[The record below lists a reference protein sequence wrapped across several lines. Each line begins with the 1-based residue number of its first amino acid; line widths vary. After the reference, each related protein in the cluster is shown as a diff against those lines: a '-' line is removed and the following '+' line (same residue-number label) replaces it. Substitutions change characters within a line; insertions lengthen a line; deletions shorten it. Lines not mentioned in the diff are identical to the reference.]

1 MWNFKQDSNIWQ
13 QISKLL
19 KSIFTPTM
27 VVKYSSYRVTKGGIS
42 GLLKNP
48 KARLRLS
55 IWFLALL
62 SPIIIILNQ
71 QFFLQGMTVVEEGN
85 EVTLI
90 DGQQRTTTLYLLLWC
105 LDPKNIIHKD
115 ISLNYSIRKQSK
127 EFLEKLKEPEF
138 DYNTFDPDNKIQ
150 DIYYFKQAIS
160 QINKL
165 IAEITDRTDFL
176 NYLLNKISL
185 LYIVIDRTKAVRTFT
200 MMNGQKAIMHDEE
213 LIKAEILHIVSLPE
227 EIKGLP
233 KMRSVEDT
241 YAVLQEIISVE
252 WENNAL
258 RSKYAREWDKWL
270 YWWNRK
276 DVKEFFNVNKPMGLL
291 LEYYFK
297 KESGSKNEFSYK
309 SFKQLILDVNKNG
322 YKTKAKEVFK
332 GLRDLQKEFEDVFNA
347 PTSYNYLKL
356 SLIGSTGEAEDKYN
370 IIIYFLEHK
379 RNYEA
384 MNDYAKWRLVGCT
397 HKEIVEEYTI
407 DAINTETQTPNSEKR
422 VEKAKIILEKLSKS
436 HVYNVANDE
445 AFKQL
450 LWLNV
455 TEYNRLNAQNGVKFD
470 FSIWENKSLEHIYP
484 KSKFFHTEYDKEHD
498 TVLYIRGDGKEIEK
512 DQISELKDSQAV
524 FSNNSR
530 YSEHCIGNLVLLYGI
545 NNSEFGNLPFEEK
558 KQKFFNNERCFE
570 SRNLLHTISS
580 FASSNWEIEDIEK
593 SADKFLELFKKLYN
607 LD

>member
-370 IIIYFLEHK
+370 
-379 RNYEA
+379 
-384 MNDYAKWRLVGCT
+384 
-397 HKEIVEEYTI
+397 
-407 DAINTETQTPNSEKR
+407 
-422 VEKAKIILEKLSKS
+422 
-436 HVYNVANDE
+436 
-445 AFKQL
+445 
-450 LWLNV
+450 
-455 TEYNRLNAQNGVKFD
+455 
-470 FSIWENKSLEHIYP
+470 
-484 KSKFFHTEYDKEHD
+484 
-498 TVLYIRGDGKEIEK
+498 
-512 DQISELKDSQAV
+512 
-524 FSNNSR
+524 
-530 YSEHCIGNLVLLYGI
+530 HCCPV
-545 NNSEFGNLPFEEK
+545 
-558 KQKFFNNERCFE
+558 
-570 SRNLLHTISS
+570 
-580 FASSNWEIEDIEK
+580 
-593 SADKFLELFKKLYN
+593 
-607 LD
+607 

>member
-1 MWNFKQDSNIWQ
+1 MATNFKTLKEYFYPDNG
-13 QISKLL
+13 SKIFIIPSYQRGYKWSVKESKGETSVEYLVSSL
-19 KSIFTPTM
+19 IKS
-27 VVKYSSYRVTKGGIS
+27 YHN
-42 GLLKNP
+42 NP
-48 KARLRLS
+48 
-55 IWFLALL
+55 
-62 SPIIIILNQ
+62 NQ

-138 DYNTFDPDNKIQ
+138 DYNSFDPDNKIQ

-176 NYLLNKISL
+176 NYLLNKINL

-213 LIKAEILHIVSLPE
+213 LIKAEMLHIVSLPE

-297 KESGSKNEFSYK
+297 KKSGSKNEFSYK
-309 SFKQLILDVNKNG
+309 SFNQLIPDGNK
-322 YKTKAKEVFK
+322 TSAKEVFK
-332 GLRDLQKEFEDVFNA
+332 ELRDFQKEFEDVFNA

-356 SLIGSTGEAEDKYN
+356 SLIGSNGEAEDKYN

-379 RNYEA
+379 RDYEA

-407 DAINTETQTPNSEKR
+407 DAINTEMQTPNSEKR
-422 VEKAKIILEKLSKS
+422 VEKAKITLEKLSNS

>member
-1 MWNFKQDSNIWQ
+1 MATNFKTLKEYFYPDNG
-13 QISKLL
+13 SK
-19 KSIFTPTM
+19 IFIIPSYQRGYKWS
-27 VVKYSSYRVTKGGIS
+27 VKESKDETSVEYLVSSLINSYHN
-42 GLLKNP
+42 NP
-48 KARLRLS
+48 
-55 IWFLALL
+55 
-62 SPIIIILNQ
+62 NQ

-138 DYNTFDPDNKIQ
+138 DYNSFDSDNKIQ

-185 LYIVIDRTKAVRTFT
+185 LYIVIDRTKAIRTFT

-309 SFKQLILDVNKNG
+309 SFKQLILDGNKNG

-379 RNYEA
+379 RNYKA

-407 DAINTETQTPNSEKR
+407 DAINTEMQTPNSEKR

-524 FSNNSR
+524 F
-530 YSEHCIGNLVLLYGI
+530 
-545 NNSEFGNLPFEEK
+545 
-558 KQKFFNNERCFE
+558 NNERCFE